1 MAFCK
6 VFPDNIVV
14 NWRQSTVMWTL
25 PQVLTSIIYQLMQ
38 NMLQT

>member
-25 PQVLTSIIYQLMQ
+25 P
-38 NMLQT
+38 